1 MNKIIGKNNTL
12 EIVPNFVQDI
22 NIKGNNYK
30 CVLNSISKNLHM
42 NSIYI
47 NRIEKFHWFYTFK
60 ILDAPIKKIIF
71 EIDYNDK
78 LIKTITNGN

>member
-12 EIVPNFVQDI
+12 EIVPHLVQDI
-22 NIKGNNYK
+22 NIKSDNYK

-42 NSIYI
+42 NSMFI
-47 NRIEKFHWFYTFK
+47 NRVEKFHWFYIFK

-78 LIKTITNGN
+78 LIKTTIN